1 MISVEAWTTIGYLK
15 AQGLG
20 TRKIAKQVGVARNT
34 VRQAV
39 RSEGPP
45 KYERPP
51 RPNPKL
57 EPVARAASMAGGVF
71 GRAIAVLNFTNL
83 MFSLLPF

>member
-1 MISVEAWTTIGYLK
+1 MISVEAWTTIRYLK

-20 TRKIAKQVGVARNT
+20 TRKIAVQAGVARNT
-34 VRQAV
+34 VKRAI

-57 EPVARAASMAGGVF
+57 EPLRDVIRRMLT
-71 GRAIAVLNFTNL
+71 IKVLTLVEIVGNMNL
-83 MFSLLPF
+83 NRYT